1 MARRRRGSL
10 PPGKITGC
18 SRAAGGTGR
27 RARLRGVWGNPSGFE
42 SRVAHHWLYSSV
54 YTMRGPH
61 TYHVTESKE
70 LDPATQFKQLYDQEY
85 LSVYRSI
92 RAVVL
97 DPAAAEDLTQETFV
111 RAYRA
116 RHRYTPTAPPG
127 AWLRRIGINL
137 AISHLRRQK
146 LARFLPAR
154 LYMAPDRRDYDRAE
168 ARDVVGKAMAVLS
181 PKLRAA
187 VVLHYYDGLTREEI
201 AAVLGVP
208 AGTVASRIAKAVAI
222 MRKTMGSDQELDTT
236 RSSSEG
242 ALRGR

>member
-1 MARRRRGSL
+1 M
-10 PPGKITGC
+10 
-18 SRAAGGTGR
+18 
-27 RARLRGVWGNPSGFE
+27 
-42 SRVAHHWLYSSV
+42 
-54 YTMRGPH
+54 
-61 TYHVTESKE
+61 TEGIE
-70 LDPATQFKQLYDQEY
+70 LDPATQFKQLYEQEY

-92 RAVVL
+92 RGVVL
-97 DPAAAEDLTQETFV
+97 DAAAAEDLTQETFV

-116 RHRYTPTAPPG
+116 RDRYTPTAPPG

-154 LYMAPDRRDYDRAE
+154 LYVAPDRRDYDRAE
-168 ARDVVGKAMAVLS
+168 ARDVVGKAMAALS

-187 VVLHYYDGLTREEI
+187 VVLHYYDDMTREEI
-201 AAVLGVP
+201 AEVLGVP

-222 MRKTMGSDQELDTT
+222 MRKAMASDQESETR

>member
-1 MARRRRGSL
+1 M
-10 PPGKITGC
+10 
-18 SRAAGGTGR
+18 
-27 RARLRGVWGNPSGFE
+27 
-42 SRVAHHWLYSSV
+42 
-54 YTMRGPH
+54 
-61 TYHVTESKE
+61 TEGE
-70 LDPATQFKQLYDQEY
+70 QLDPKTQFRQLYDQEY

-97 DPAAAEDLTQETFV
+97 DSAAAEDLTQETFV

-116 RHRYTPTAPPG
+116 RNRYTPTAPPG

-137 AISHLRRQK
+137 AISYLRRQK

-168 ARDVVGKAMAVLS
+168 ARDVVEKAMAVLS

-187 VVLHYYDGLTREEI
+187 VVLHYYEGLTREEI
-201 AAVLGVP
+201 AEVLGVP

-222 MRKTMGSDQELDTT
+222 MRKTMGNDQPGDPA

>member
-1 MARRRRGSL
+1 VSER
-10 PPGKITGC
+10 I
-18 SRAAGGTGR
+18 
-27 RARLRGVWGNPSGFE
+27 
-42 SRVAHHWLYSSV
+42 
-54 YTMRGPH
+54 
-61 TYHVTESKE
+61 E
-70 LDPATQFKQLYDQEY
+70 LDPKTQFHELYDREY

-97 DPAAAEDLTQETFV
+97 ESAAAEDLTQETFV

-154 LYMAPDRRDYDRAE
+154 LYVAPDRRDYDRAE
-168 ARDVVGKAMAVLS
+168 ARDVVGKALEALS

-187 VVLHYYDGLTREEI
+187 IVLHYYEGLTRDEI
-201 AAVLGVP
+201 AEVLGVP

-222 MRKTMGSDQELDTT
+222 MRRNMGSDQPGETK
-236 RSSSEG
+236 RSRSEG
-242 ALRGR
+242 AVRGR

>member
-1 MARRRRGSL
+1 MPGLTTNKMNCCWPVRLLQWPWLPASPGGRSELEAAKPARAGSRSL
-10 PPGKITGC
+10 A
-18 SRAAGGTGR
+18 SRQTK
-27 RARLRGVWGNPSGFE
+27 
-42 SRVAHHWLYSSV
+42 RVPEA
-54 YTMRGPH
+54 
-61 TYHVTESKE
+61 EQ
-70 LDPATQFKQLYDQEY
+70 LDPKTQFRQLYDQEY
-85 LSVYRSI
+85 TSVYRSI

-97 DPAAAEDLTQETFV
+97 DSAAAEDLTQEAFV

-154 LYMAPDRRDYDRAE
+154 LYVAPDRRDYDRAE
-168 ARDVVGKAMAVLS
+168 ARDVVEKALAALS

-187 VVLHYYDGLTREEI
+187 IVLHYYEGLTREEI
-201 AAVLGVP
+201 AEALGVP

-222 MRKTMGSDQELDTT
+222 MRRTMGSDQPADTT
-236 RSSSEG
+236 RSRSEG
-242 ALRGR
+242 AVRGR

>member
-1 MARRRRGSL
+1 VPTGDASL
-10 PPGKITGC
+10 
-18 SRAAGGTGR
+18 
-27 RARLRGVWGNPSGFE
+27 
-42 SRVAHHWLYSSV
+42 
-54 YTMRGPH
+54 H
-61 TYHVTESKE
+61 TKRVTEGKE
-70 LDPATQFKQLYDQEY
+70 LDPATQFRELYDQQY

-92 RAVVL
+92 RAVVF
-97 DPAAAEDLTQETFV
+97 DSAAAEDLTQETFV

-154 LYMAPDRRDYDRAE
+154 LYMAPDRREYDQAE
-168 ARDVVGKAMAVLS
+168 ARDVVTKAMAALS

-187 VVLHYYDGLTREEI
+187 VVLHYYDGLTRDEI
-201 AAVLGVP
+201 ANVLGVP

-222 MRKTMGSDQELDTT
+222 MRKAMGNDQPLEPE
-236 RSSSEG
+236 RSKSEG

>member
-1 MARRRRGSL
+1 MCRYRRVKSS
-10 PPGKITGC
+10 GC

-42 SRVAHHWLYSSV
+42 SRVAHHSAIGTPPACASLTLSN
-54 YTMRGPH
+54 
-61 TYHVTESKE
+61 VTESKE

-92 RAVVL
+92 RAVVMES
-97 DPAAAEDLTQETFV
+97 AAAEDLTQETFV

-222 MRKTMGSDQELDTT
+222 MRKTIGSDQDLDTT
-236 RSSSEG
+236 RSTSEG

>member
-1 MARRRRGSL
+1 M
-10 PPGKITGC
+10 PPFAPNWSSNSSCLRITQGL
-18 SRAAGGTGR
+18 RTRVPRQRNTAGAATVK
-27 RARLRGVWGNPSGFE
+27 L
-42 SRVAHHWLYSSV
+42 VAVSE
-54 YTMRGPH
+54 GAQ
-61 TYHVTESKE
+61 
-70 LDPATQFKQLYDQEY
+70 LDPKTEFRQLYDQEFH
-85 LSVYRSI
+85 SVYRSI

-97 DPAAAEDLTQETFV
+97 DTAAAEDLTQETFV

-168 ARDVVGKAMAVLS
+168 ARDVVEQALTKLS

-187 VVLHYYDGLTREEI
+187 VVLHYYEGLTREEI
-201 AAVLGVP
+201 ADVLGVP

-222 MRKTMGSDQELDTT
+222 MRKTMGSDQPADTT

>member
-1 MARRRRGSL
+1 M
-10 PPGKITGC
+10 
-18 SRAAGGTGR
+18 
-27 RARLRGVWGNPSGFE
+27 
-42 SRVAHHWLYSSV
+42 
-54 YTMRGPH
+54 
-61 TYHVTESKE
+61 TEGE
-70 LDPATQFKQLYDQEY
+70 QLDPKTQFRQMYDQEY

-97 DPAAAEDLTQETFV
+97 ESAAAEDLTQETFV

-116 RHRYTPTAPPG
+116 RLRYTPTAPPG

-137 AISHLRRQK
+137 AISYLRRQK

-154 LYMAPDRRDYDRAE
+154 LYVAPDRREYDQAE
-168 ARDVVGKAMAVLS
+168 AKDVVTKALKALS

-187 VVLHYYDGLTREEI
+187 VVLHYYEGLTREEI

-222 MRKTMGSDQELDTT
+222 MRKATASDQVWEPK
-236 RSSSEG
+236 RSTSEG

>member
-1 MARRRRGSL
+1 V
-10 PPGKITGC
+10 TD
-18 SRAAGGTGR
+18 SR
-27 RARLRGVWGNPSGFE
+27 
-42 SRVAHHWLYSSV
+42 
-54 YTMRGPH
+54 
-61 TYHVTESKE
+61 E
-70 LDPATQFKQLYDQEY
+70 LNPATEFKQLYDQEY

-92 RAVVL
+92 RAVVM
-97 DPAAAEDLTQETFV
+97 DSAAAEDLTQETFV

-137 AISHLRRQK
+137 AISYLRRQK

-187 VVLHYYDGLTREEI
+187 VVLHYYEGLTRDEI
-201 AAVLGVP
+201 AVVLGVP

-222 MRKTMGSDQELDTT
+222 MRKTMGSDQELGTT

>member
-1 MARRRRGSL
+1 LVNLPQRTLFARAVLALKLS
-10 PPGKITGC
+10 
-18 SRAAGGTGR
+18 A
-27 RARLRGVWGNPSGFE
+27 
-42 SRVAHHWLYSSV
+42 
-54 YTMRGPH
+54 
-61 TYHVTESKE
+61 VTEGLQ
-70 LDPATQFKQLYDQEY
+70 LDPKTQFQQLYDQEY
-85 LSVYRSI
+85 TSVYRAI

-97 DPAAAEDLTQETFV
+97 DSASAEDLTQETFV

-116 RHRYTPTAPPG
+116 RSRYTPTAPPG

-137 AISHLRRQK
+137 SISYLRRQK

-154 LYMAPDRRDYDRAE
+154 LYVAPDRRDYDRAE
-168 ARDVVGKAMAVLS
+168 ARDVVEKALAGLS

-187 VVLHYYDGLTREEI
+187 IVLHYYEGLTREEI
-201 AAVLGVP
+201 AEVLGVP

-222 MRKTMGSDQELDTT
+222 MRKNMGSDQQRETE

>member
-1 MARRRRGSL
+1 M
-10 PPGKITGC
+10 
-18 SRAAGGTGR
+18 
-27 RARLRGVWGNPSGFE
+27 
-42 SRVAHHWLYSSV
+42 
-54 YTMRGPH
+54 
-61 TYHVTESKE
+61 TEGE
-70 LDPATQFKQLYDQEY
+70 QLDPKTQFRQLYDQEY

-97 DPAAAEDLTQETFV
+97 DSAAAEDLTQETFV

-116 RHRYTPTAPPG
+116 RSRYTPTAPPG

-137 AISHLRRQK
+137 AISYLRRQK

-168 ARDVVGKAMAVLS
+168 ARDVVEKAMAVLS

-187 VVLHYYDGLTREEI
+187 VVLHYYEGLTREEI
-201 AAVLGVP
+201 AEVLGVP

-222 MRKTMGSDQELDTT
+222 MRKTMGNDQPGDTA

>member
-1 MARRRRGSL
+1 VS
-10 PPGKITGC
+10 
-18 SRAAGGTGR
+18 
-27 RARLRGVWGNPSGFE
+27 
-42 SRVAHHWLYSSV
+42 
-54 YTMRGPH
+54 
-61 TYHVTESKE
+61 ESKE
-70 LDPATQFKQLYDQEY
+70 LDPSTQFRQLYDQEY
-85 LSVYRSI
+85 RSVYRSI

-97 DPAAAEDLTQETFV
+97 DSAAAEDLTQETFV
-111 RAYRA
+111 RAYKA
-116 RHRYTPTAPPG
+116 RDRYTPTAPPG

-137 AISHLRRQK
+137 AISYLRRQK

-168 ARDVVGKAMAVLS
+168 ARDVVGKAMAALS

-187 VVLHYYDGLTREEI
+187 IVLHYYDGLTREEI

-222 MRKTMGSDQELDTT
+222 MRKTMGSDQEVDTT
-236 RSSSEG
+236 RSSNEG

>member
-1 MARRRRGSL
+1 MTEAR
-10 PPGKITGC
+10 
-18 SRAAGGTGR
+18 
-27 RARLRGVWGNPSGFE
+27 
-42 SRVAHHWLYSSV
+42 
-54 YTMRGPH
+54 
-61 TYHVTESKE
+61 E
-70 LDPATQFKQLYDQEY
+70 LDPKTEFRQLYDQEY
-85 LSVYRSI
+85 GSVYRAI
-92 RAVVL
+92 RSVVL
-97 DPAAAEDLTQETFV
+97 DSAAAEDLTQETFV

-154 LYMAPDRRDYDRAE
+154 LYVAPDRRDYDRAE
-168 ARDVVGKAMAVLS
+168 ARDVVEKALEALS

-187 VVLHYYDGLTREEI
+187 IVLHYYEGLTREEI
-201 AAVLGVP
+201 AVALGVP

-222 MRKTMGSDQELDTT
+222 MRRNMGSDQERATE
-236 RSSSEG
+236 RSTSEG

>member
-1 MARRRRGSL
+1 V
-10 PPGKITGC
+10 PD
-18 SRAAGGTGR
+18 
-27 RARLRGVWGNPSGFE
+27 
-42 SRVAHHWLYSSV
+42 
-54 YTMRGPH
+54 GPQ
-61 TYHVTESKE
+61 
-70 LDPATQFKQLYDQEY
+70 LDPKTQFRQLYDQEFHP
-85 LSVYRSI
+85 VYRAI

-97 DPAAAEDLTQETFV
+97 DSAAAEDLTQETFV

-116 RHRYTPTAPPG
+116 RHRYKPTAPPG

-154 LYMAPDRRDYDRAE
+154 LYVAPDRRDYDRAE
-168 ARDVVGKAMAVLS
+168 ARDVVEKALAALS

-187 VVLHYYDGLTREEI
+187 VILHYYEGLTREEI
-201 AAVLGVP
+201 ADVLGVT

-222 MRKTMGSDQELDTT
+222 MRKTMGSDQRRETE
-236 RSSSEG
+236 RSRSEG

>member
-1 MARRRRGSL
+1 VPEL
-10 PPGKITGC
+10 PT
-18 SRAAGGTGR
+18 
-27 RARLRGVWGNPSGFE
+27 
-42 SRVAHHWLYSSV
+42 
-54 YTMRGPH
+54 
-61 TYHVTESKE
+61 
-70 LDPATQFKQLYDQEY
+70 LDPKTEFRELYDQEFR
-85 LSVYRSI
+85 SVYRAI

-97 DPAAAEDLTQETFV
+97 DSAAAEDLTQETFV

-116 RHRYTPTAPPG
+116 RYRYTPTAPPG

-154 LYMAPDRRDYDRAE
+154 LYIAPDRRDYDRAE
-168 ARDVVGKAMAVLS
+168 ARNVVDKALTHLS

-187 VVLHYYDGLTREEI
+187 VVLHYYEGLTREEI
-201 AAVLGVP
+201 AEVLGVP

-222 MRKTMGSDQELDTT
+222 MRKTMGSDHQTDTE
-236 RSSSEG
+236 RSRSEG

>member
-1 MARRRRGSL
+1 M
-10 PPGKITGC
+10 TE
-18 SRAAGGTGR
+18 GR
-27 RARLRGVWGNPSGFE
+27 
-42 SRVAHHWLYSSV
+42 
-54 YTMRGPH
+54 
-61 TYHVTESKE
+61 E
-70 LDPATQFKQLYDQEY
+70 LDPATEFKQLYDREY
-85 LSVYRSI
+85 VSVYRSI

-97 DPAAAEDLTQETFV
+97 DSAAAEDLTQETFV

-154 LYMAPDRRDYDRAE
+154 LYIAPDRRDYDRAE
-168 ARDVVGKAMAVLS
+168 ARDVVTKAMEALS

-187 VVLHYYDGLTREEI
+187 VILHYYDGLTREEI
-201 AAVLGVP
+201 ASVLGVP

-222 MRKTMGSDQELDTT
+222 MRKTMGSDQDLDPT
-236 RSSSEG
+236 RSTSEG

>member
-1 MARRRRGSL
+1 V
-10 PPGKITGC
+10 PE
-18 SRAAGGTGR
+18 AAQ
-27 RARLRGVWGNPSGFE
+27 
-42 SRVAHHWLYSSV
+42 
-54 YTMRGPH
+54 
-61 TYHVTESKE
+61 
-70 LDPATQFKQLYDQEY
+70 LDPKTQFRELYDQEY
-85 LSVYRSI
+85 TSVYRAV

-97 DPAAAEDLTQETFV
+97 DSAAAEDLAQETFV

-127 AWLRRIGINL
+127 AWLRRIGVNL

-154 LYMAPDRRDYDRAE
+154 LYTAPDRRDYDRAE
-168 ARDVVGKAMAVLS
+168 ARDVVEKALAALS

-187 VVLHYYDGLTREEI
+187 VVLHYYEGLTREEI
-201 AAVLGVP
+201 ADVLGVP

-222 MRKTMGSDQELDTT
+222 MRRNMGTSDQQRETA
-236 RSSSEG
+236 RSRSEG

>member
-1 MARRRRGSL
+1 LSD
-10 PPGKITGC
+10 
-18 SRAAGGTGR
+18 
-27 RARLRGVWGNPSGFE
+27 
-42 SRVAHHWLYSSV
+42 VAE
-54 YTMRGPH
+54 GAQ
-61 TYHVTESKE
+61 
-70 LDPATQFKQLYDQEY
+70 LDPKTQFRELYDQEY

-97 DPAAAEDLTQETFV
+97 DSAAAEDLTQETFV

-116 RHRYTPTAPPG
+116 RYRYTPTAPPG

-168 ARDVVGKAMAVLS
+168 ARDVVGKALALLS

-187 VVLHYYDGLTREEI
+187 VVLHYYEGLTREEI
-201 AAVLGVP
+201 AEVLQVP

-222 MRKTMGSDQELDTT
+222 MRKTMGSDQPIGTE
-236 RSSSEG
+236 RSRSEG
-242 ALRGR
+242 AVRGR